1 MVVAAFRKAG
11 VQLPVVLRPGTSCHP
26 DSWPVSPAPES
37 TKAAKLYACGKLGDA
52 HVDTTNLPRA
62 VLLVKAFATI
72 PNYLVTV
79 YPDLNHAAST
89 NFWLRTLFVPG
100 SGGPYEYG
108 PVTIRRK
115 GNVVVAGFLRK
126 SEIAATNRALAK
138 LK

>member
-11 VQLPVVLRPGTSCHP
+11 VQLPLVLRAGKSCHP
-26 DSWPVSPAPES
+26 DRWPVSPAPES
-37 TKAAKLYACGKLGDA
+37 TRAAKLYACGKLGDA

-62 VLLVKAFATI
+62 VLPVKAFATI
-72 PNYLVTV
+72 PNYLVSL
-79 YPDLNHAAST
+79 YPDLKHAAST
-89 NFWLRTLFVPG
+89 DFWLKTLLVPG

-108 PVTIRRK
+108 PLTVRRK

-126 SEIAATNRALAK
+126 SEIAAVNRALAK